1 MDADR
6 RLHLDVALEVE
17 GEAIRGTVSDGVMAP
32 REFSGWLELM
42 SAFEI
47 ARSTRPGPGA
57 SMLTTAERR
66 RTACAVAPSWS

>member
-1 MDADR
+1 MDADGR

-17 GEAIRGTVSDGVMAP
+17 GEAIRGTVSDGVVAP

-47 ARSTRPGPGA
+47 ARSNARD
-57 SMLTTAERR
+57 RVR
-66 RTACAVAPSWS
+66 AC

>member
-1 MDADR
+1 MDADRR

-17 GEAIRGTVSDGVMAP
+17 GEAIRGTVSDGSSPP

-47 ARSTRPGPGA
+47 ARFKAKDEAR
-57 SMLTTAERR
+57 
-66 RTACAVAPSWS
+66 AC